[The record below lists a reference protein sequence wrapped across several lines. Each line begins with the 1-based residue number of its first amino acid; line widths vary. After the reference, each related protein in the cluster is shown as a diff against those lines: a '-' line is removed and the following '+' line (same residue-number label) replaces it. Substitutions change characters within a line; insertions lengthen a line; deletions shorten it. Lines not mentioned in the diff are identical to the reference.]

1 MDSFNP
7 ELQRKDTESAIKC
20 EIAELLT
27 QLRGFKFVT
36 TLVLVFKK
44 VESKDKKKH
53 DNFYSS
59 AKAEIIINE
68 SDIGNV
74 CKSIYT
80 ATWSSIFTRPNITY
94 LQMKRQVKS
103 ENSFMF
109 KCY

>member
-1 MDSFNP
+1 M
-7 ELQRKDTESAIKC
+7 
-20 EIAELLT
+20 
-27 QLRGFKFVT
+27 T

-44 VESKDKKKH
+44 VESKDKTKH

-59 AKAEIIINE
+59 AKAEMIINE

-74 CKSIYT
+74 SKSIYT

-94 LQMKRQVKS
+94 LQMKRQVKF

-109 KCY
+109 KFY